1 MYMYMHLYSSLVL
14 PFSLVVPP
22 SFPLSLPLILP
33 SLCPSLSLRNRTL
46 DFRLRTR
53 VEKRSGRDLMRKFKV
68 FAHSNCVRKASA
80 SGFYGLPAA
89 GALVRFLTDARAAI
103 DNHARPKVG
112 QARTRPTRPVPAGLW
127 SSS

>member
-1 MYMYMHLYSSLVL
+1 
-14 PFSLVVPP
+14 
-22 SFPLSLPLILP
+22 
-33 SLCPSLSLRNRTL
+33 
-46 DFRLRTR
+46 
-53 VEKRSGRDLMRKFKV
+53 MRKFKV

-112 QARTRPTRPVPAGLW
+112 RARTRPTRPVPAGLHGDLAVHCNDNIHHCG
-127 SSS
+127 

>member
-1 MYMYMHLYSSLVL
+1 
-14 PFSLVVPP
+14 
-22 SFPLSLPLILP
+22 
-33 SLCPSLSLRNRTL
+33 
-46 DFRLRTR
+46 
-53 VEKRSGRDLMRKFKV
+53 MRKFKV

-112 QARTRPTRPVPAGLW
+112 RARTRPTRPVPAGL
-127 SSS
+127 SYILRYTYLAVLLYRMMFNI